1 MRYINE
7 EIKAMLFDLIAKK
20 TKLGWRFQGHKI
32 TESLDD
38 RLMFT
43 VQFSRKESS
52 KVTSEYCFMI
62 DNLERAKDLIQL
74 WILHSRKPY
83 EENTNKNYG
92 QSSIQLSDSVA
103 IESN

>member
-1 MRYINE
+1 MDGGCNSRTNMKYLNE
-7 EIKAMLFDLIAKK
+7 EIKAMLFSLIAKK
-20 TKLGWRFQGHKI
+20 TKLGWNFQGHII
-32 TESLDD
+32 TESIDD

-74 WILHSRKPY
+74 WILHAKEPY
-83 EENTNKNYG
+83 EKTN
-92 QSSIQLSDSVA
+92 
-103 IESN
+103 

>member
-1 MRYINE
+1 MVVFRYQKGRNARTIDNMKYLNE
-7 EIKAMLFDLIAKK
+7 EIKAMLFSLIAKK
-20 TKLGWRFQGHKI
+20 TKLGWNFQGHII
-32 TESLDD
+32 TESIDD

-74 WILHSRKPY
+74 WILNARAPY
-83 EENTNKNYG
+83 EKTN
-92 QSSIQLSDSVA
+92 
-103 IESN
+103 